1 MKQLIMSL
9 VPVGPLLPDIA
20 LGHPSSWALL
30 EPFKHSSSTCS
41 KEGPFLSD
49 SKALFSISFV
59 LLALGANGGGGPL
72 GGGHNSAPLG
82 IQSPPPFPV
91 SQMTSR
97 SCFGG
102 TSLDSQARK
111 QEEGASGRIWAG
123 ELR

>member
-59 LLALGANGGGGPL
+59 PLALGANGGGGPL
-72 GGGHNSAPLG
+72 GGGVTIL
-82 IQSPPPFPV
+82 
-91 SQMTSR
+91 
-97 SCFGG
+97 
-102 TSLDSQARK
+102 LLQAFK
-111 QEEGASGRIWAG
+111 A
-123 ELR
+123 LLHFLCPK